1 VQRLSDISQE
11 NSANAFA
18 WRASIAGL
26 ISIVHGFHFL
36 PSQEPK
42 GGTTL
47 VHKEDFSGPLAFL
60 IGVLISPVQIKKDF
74 EKFNVDLKDAAERVK
89 GGVGQK

>member
-1 VQRLSDISQE
+1 MSQE
-11 NSANAFA
+11 NSANSFA

-26 ISIVHGFHFL
+26 ISIVHGFHFS

-47 VHKEDFSGPLAFL
+47 IHKEDFAGPLAFL
-60 IGVLISPVQIKKDF
+60 IGVLKSPVQIKSDF
-74 EKFNVDLKDAAERVK
+74 EKFNADLKDAAERVEP
-89 GGVGQK
+89 GAGR